1 MAQKTPNYNL
11 NKPGYED
18 FGDVDML
25 NENFEKID
33 KVLAA
38 TDPTKITAKA
48 EPADGD
54 GVMIADSADGGK
66 AKRLLWSNVKAAL
79 EQVFGDVRTAISRHI
94 ADKSNPHGVT
104 AEQIGSTIDY
114 GLITP
119 ENLQTWA
126 SEQKIGGTFMLTAQ
140 TAKGVPNTRRWR
152 GLLVCSGDYEYAD
165 RALLLFGGDEVE
177 ICNTASG
184 KWTNSWCRVDVLNS
198 INMLSDINSE
208 DEFISKANGGSVL
221 FRTTNSDWN
230 GKLPYQ

>member
-1 MAQKTPNYNL
+1 MASKTKNYGL
-11 NKPGYED
+11 NKHSPQD
-18 FGDVDML
+18 FYSVEAR
-25 NENFEKID
+25 NENWDKID
-33 KVLAA
+33 EVLG
-38 TDPTKITAKA
+38 THT
-48 EPADGD
+48 
-54 GVMIADSADGGK
+54 
-66 AKRLLWSNVKAAL
+66 SN
-79 EQVFGDVRTAISRHI
+79 
-94 ADKSNPHGVT
+94 KSNPHEVT

-114 GLITP
+114 GLIAP

-184 KWTNSWCRVDVLNS
+184 KWTNSWYRVDALNS

-230 GKLPYQ
+230 GKLPYQYAFYARLRSSVSGSYVACSEKQRD